1 MFRCCAVCV
10 SMFAFLALTAP
21 AQNSVPPSTPGS
33 TSATASG
40 YDEAAYRK
48 LDQTLSF
55 FRGRSAKEYAID
67 SAKGNDEASYAA
79 AYAAAVA
86 QATAENGGD
95 PNTVDLSHA
104 QIPYVKTLRE
114 CGYRWLLVPTFL
126 GLAFS
131 LYLANIEANVLGV
144 WCIYCVISLGI
155 ISLMSLLTL
164 GTVVSQFVRKPSP
177 A

>member
-33 TSATASG
+33 TSATANG

-67 SAKGNDEASYAA
+67 SAKGNDEASY
-79 AYAAAVA
+79 VSI
-86 QATAENGGD
+86 GGIEQWVTIRGED
-95 PNTVDLSHA
+95 RNNP
-104 QIPYVKTLRE
+104 
-114 CGYRWLLVPTFL
+114 
-126 GLAFS
+126 GLARCSKVFT
-131 LYLANIEANVLGV
+131 AHCRNRIMKGRPFGV
-144 WCIYCVISLGI
+144 GHYTHDPG
-155 ISLMSLLTL
+155 
-164 GTVVSQFVRKPSP
+164 Q
-177 A
+177 